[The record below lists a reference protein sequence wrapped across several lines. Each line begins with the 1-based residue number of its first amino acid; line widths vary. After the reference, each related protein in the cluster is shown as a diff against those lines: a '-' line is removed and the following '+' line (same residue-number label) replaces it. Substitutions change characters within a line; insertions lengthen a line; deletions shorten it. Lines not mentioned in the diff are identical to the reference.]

1 MTDLILPS
9 NANYLNF
16 QYRLP
21 DKRLTPWVQC
31 LWSIGGTGHLTEPRT
46 EKFYP
51 DAGASLSIKLAS
63 SHPIITFCFNRHTLI
78 ETLDTTA
85 PCLGIRFKAAGAHC
99 LLGLLPEAFTDTH
112 HRLDNELEPLSLQTS
127 SLQRPRLQ
135 GLKPVVERLYQLDSQ
150 QGLRLLETW
159 LLHRLESKPPS
170 DSRITT
176 IVQAIG
182 ELQLSPQQLGATLGF
197 TRRTLERKLKREVG
211 VTPGQLVAYTRLNRA
226 RHGLLETTLPLAEIA
241 LQCGYYDQAHFT
253 HAFQSLAYETPAAYR
268 KRKLSQIYKA

>member
-1 MTDLILPS
+1 MTEFILPS
-9 NANYLNF
+9 NANDLNF
-16 QYRLP
+16 RHRLP
-21 DKRLTPWVQC
+21 DKRLAPWVQC
-31 LWSIGGTGHLTEPRT
+31 LWSMGRPGHLTESRT

-51 DAGASLSIKLAS
+51 DAG
-63 SHPIITFCFNRHTLI
+63 T
-78 ETLDTTA
+78 
-85 PCLGIRFKAAGAHC
+85 HC

-112 HRLDNELEPLSLQTS
+112 YRLDNELEPLG
-127 SLQRPRLQ
+127 LQ
-135 GLKPVVERLYQLDSQ
+135 GLIPVVERLYQSDSQ

-159 LLHRLESKPPS
+159 LLHRLESQPPAN
-170 DSRITT
+170 SRITK

-182 ELQLSPQQLGATLGF
+182 ALQLPPQQLGATLGF

-211 VTPGQLVAYTRLNRA
+211 VTPGQLVAYARLNRA
-226 RHGLLETTLPLAEIA
+226 RHGLLATTLPLTEIA

>member
-1 MTDLILPS
+1 MTEFILPS
-9 NANYLNF
+9 NANDLNF
-16 QYRLP
+16 RHRLP
-21 DKRLTPWVQC
+21 DKRLAPWVQC
-31 LWSIGGTGHLTEPRT
+31 LWSMGRPGHLTESRT

-51 DAGASLSIKLAS
+51 DAGASLSIKLTS
-63 SHPIITFCFNRHTLI
+63 PHPIITLCFNKTTLI

-85 PCLGIRFKAAGAHC
+85 PCLGIRFKAAGTHC

-112 HRLDNELEPLSLQTS
+112 YRLDNELEPLG
-127 SLQRPRLQ
+127 LQ
-135 GLKPVVERLYQLDSQ
+135 GLIPVVERLYQSDSQ

-159 LLHRLESKPPS
+159 LLHRLESQPLAN
-170 DSRITT
+170 SRITK

-182 ELQLSPQQLGATLGF
+182 ALQLPPQQLGATLGF

-211 VTPGQLVAYTRLNRA
+211 VTPGQLVAYARLNRA
-226 RHGLLETTLPLAEIA
+226 RHGLLATTLPLTEIA

>member
-1 MTDLILPS
+1 MTNLILPS
-9 NANYLNF
+9 NATYLNF
-16 QYRLP
+16 RHRPP
-21 DKRLTPWVQC
+21 DRRLTPWVQC
-31 LWSIGGTGHLTEPRT
+31 LWSMGGAGHLTEPRT

-63 SHPIITFCFNRHTLI
+63 SHPIITVCFNRRTLI
-78 ETLDTTA
+78 ETLDTST
-85 PCLGIRFKAAGAHC
+85 PCLGIRFKAAGAYR

-112 HRLDNELEPLSLQTS
+112 YRLDNELEPL
-127 SLQRPRLQ
+127 RLQ
-135 GLKPVVERLYQLDSQ
+135 GLMAVVERLYQLAPQ

-159 LLHRLESKPPS
+159 LLHRLESQPFAN
-170 DSRITT
+170 SRITT

-182 ELQLSPQQLGATLGF
+182 ALQLPPQQLGDTLGF

-211 VTPGQLVAYTRLNRA
+211 VSPGQLVAYARLNLA
-226 RHGLLETTLPLAEIA
+226 RHGLFSTTLPLAEIA

-253 HAFQSLAYETPAAYR
+253 HAFRALAYETPAAYR

>member
-16 QYRLP
+16 RHRLP
-21 DKRLTPWVQC
+21 DKRLAPWVQC
-31 LWSIGGTGHLTEPRT
+31 FWSMGGSGDVTEPRT

-63 SHPIITFCFNRHTLI
+63 SHPIITLCFNRRTLI
-78 ETLDTTA
+78 ETLDAYT
-85 PCLGIRFKAAGAHC
+85 PCLGIRFKAAGVHC
-99 LLGLLPEAFTDTH
+99 LLGLLPEALTDKPQ
-112 HRLDNELEPLSLQTS
+112 RLDDELGTHG
-127 SLQRPRLQ
+127 LQ
-135 GLKPVVERLYQLDSQ
+135 GLMPVVEQLYHLDAQ

-159 LLHRLESKPPS
+159 LLHRLESQPPAT
-170 DSRITT
+170 SRITT
-176 IVQAIG
+176 MVQAIG
-182 ELQLSPQQLGATLGF
+182 KLQLPPQQLGAALGF

-211 VTPGQLVAYTRLNRA
+211 VTPGQLVAYARLNRA
-226 RHGLLETTLPLAEIA
+226 RHGLLETTLSLAEIA